1 MTTSTRTTGQEPGA
15 PDVEALH
22 TLGVLLD
29 PSDAGTDA
37 AFRSGR
43 ARLAAEF
50 GSTGPAVEAPP
61 ARRGLGRGPATGRPG
76 GPPRATG
83 SRRRGLRL
91 VAGLGVAATVA
102 GGLLLAPTAT
112 LTMPWDEGG
121 APVPPGSA
129 SAAEIL
135 QAAATRTV
143 AAADDSWDQVRDD
156 QFVYF
161 ATTGTSRYEVI
172 GKAATK
178 SAGDY
183 VGWHSVDGTQDG
195 RATGTYSAGDPLD
208 ERLFTCADGGD
219 VRARAAGTDC
229 SSVPGVDR
237 EAPTD
242 ADAMYDYLRRYGD
255 GSALSMFV
263 NANDLLRTLT
273 PEARAAVFGALS
285 RVDGLVVTPGV
296 TDAIGRPG
304 IAVGVE
310 MEDYRQDLVFD
321 PETHDLLGT
330 ATAYPDGMTDGEAIT
345 GWSIVDE
352 VGQTP

>member
-15 PDVEALH
+15 PEVEALH
-22 TLGVLLD
+22 TVGALLD

-43 ARLAAEF
+43 ARLAAEI

-61 ARRGLGRGPATGRPG
+61 VRRGLGRGPATGRPG

-83 SRRRGLRL
+83 PRRRGLRL

-135 QAAATRTV
+135 RAAATRTV
-143 AAADDSWDQVRDD
+143 TAADDSWDQVRDD
-156 QFVYF
+156 QFVYWS
-161 ATTGTSRYEVI
+161 TTGTSRYEVT
-172 GKAATK
+172 GEAVTR
-178 SAGDY
+178 SSEDY
-183 VGWHSVDGTQDG
+183 TGWYSVDGTQDG
-195 RATGTYSAGDPLD
+195 RATATYSAGEPLD

-219 VRARAAGTDC
+219 ERARAAGTDC
-229 SSVPGVDR
+229 TSVPGVDR
-237 EAPTD
+237 DAPTD
-242 ADAMYDYLRRYGD
+242 VDAMYDYLRGDGD
-255 GSALSMFV
+255 GSARSMFV

-273 PEARAAVFGALS
+273 PDARAAVFGALS
-285 RVDGLVVTPGV
+285 RVDGLVVTSGV

-310 MEDYRQDLVFD
+310 TADYRQDLIFD
-321 PETHDLLGT
+321 PETHDLLGS
-330 ATAYPDGMTDGEAIT
+330 ANAYPDGMTDGQAIT
-345 GWSIVDE
+345 GWSLVDK